1 MTTGTGPVPPSVTG
15 SHTTS
20 SVGGQSGS
28 GGSSGA
34 RIPAT
39 FTIKAGGQANPSSVN
54 APALV
59 PIQVTIVSGD
69 GKPHTA
75 LIRTS
80 PPHTLRVAAGAHASL
95 LLPGQQD
102 GRYVIVLDRGA
113 GLATLLVGGAP
124 GP

>member
-1 MTTGTGPVPPSVTG
+1 M
-15 SHTTS
+15 
-20 SVGGQSGS
+20 
-28 GGSSGA
+28 
-34 RIPAT
+34 
-39 FTIKAGGQANPSSVN
+39 
-54 APALV
+54 

-80 PPHTLRVAAGAHASL
+80 PAHTLRVSAGSHASL

-102 GRYVIVLDRGA
+102 GRYVIVLDHGA
-113 GLATLLVGGAP
+113 ALATLEIGGAP